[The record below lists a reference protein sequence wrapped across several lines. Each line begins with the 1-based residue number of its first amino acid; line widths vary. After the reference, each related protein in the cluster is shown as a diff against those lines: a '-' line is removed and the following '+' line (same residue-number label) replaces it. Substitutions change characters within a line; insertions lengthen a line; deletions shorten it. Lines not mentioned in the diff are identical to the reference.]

1 MATLYLILRVV
12 FLQSLCL
19 LPSKV
24 SFLELYNEEI
34 FDLLSKHFDPEKK
47 HKIFEDSAKKGSVI
61 VQVQQLH
68 FFLNCLPRVLPI

>member
-1 MATLYLILRVV
+1 MIR
-12 FLQSLCL
+12 
-19 LPSKV
+19 SKV

-61 VQVQQLH
+61 VQVDKS
-68 FFLNCLPRVLPI
+68 LPICPPTVF

>member
-1 MATLYLILRVV
+1 M
-12 FLQSLCL
+12 
-19 LPSKV
+19 

-61 VQVQQLH
+61 VQVDKS
-68 FFLNCLPRVLPI
+68 LPICPPTVF